1 MNIALVINK
10 NKRLNNFILEKVVY
24 GTGIIEAAEVGD
36 FSFNIFKFS
45 NFIKIAFFSYKS
57 LLRIM
62 VYE

>member
-1 MNIALVINK
+1 MNNC
-10 NKRLNNFILEKVVY
+10 ILKKVVY

-36 FSFNIFKFS
+36 LSFNFFKFS
-45 NFIKIAFFSYKS
+45 TFIKIIFFAYKS